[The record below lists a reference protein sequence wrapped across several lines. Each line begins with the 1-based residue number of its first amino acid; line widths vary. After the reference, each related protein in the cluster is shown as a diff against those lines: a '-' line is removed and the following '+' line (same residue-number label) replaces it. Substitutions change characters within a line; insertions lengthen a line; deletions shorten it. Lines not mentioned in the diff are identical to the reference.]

1 MIQTFKNAH
10 AISSSEVL
18 QQIQSSEHGLEP
30 REVVERLKIYGKNE
44 IPEPGKIA
52 IWKIILKQFNNLM
65 VYILMV
71 AMGISFFTRHYVDVY
86 VILAIILINA
96 FIGFVQEY
104 RAEGALDALKSLLL
118 PRCKVIRSGILQTIN
133 AIDLVPG
140 DIIVLDE
147 GDNVP
152 ADARIIYAKNARLTE
167 SSLTGESVPVEKK
180 DEVLPEES
188 GLGDKTNMVWKS
200 TFVAS
205 GSIKAVVTATG
216 IHTQIGE
223 IAQSLSSIKRE
234 KSNFQKK
241 TDKLARQMAII
252 AIGSATLLFL
262 ATVQFQDIP
271 MSESFLVAIAA
282 LVSTIPEGLPA
293 VLSIVLAIGSYRMS
307 QKNAIIREITA
318 TESLGSVDTII
329 TDKTGTL
336 TQNTMTITRLWMP
349 ETEDIKVTGEG
360 WESVGQFHGSEE
372 DILSIEQLFEIAAH
386 CHNSSIEIN
395 EKGQYQITG
404 DPTEAAFLVLGNKAG
419 RSKNL
424 DILEDVAFSSELK
437 YRSTL
442 VLKNGL
448 KTRFYLGAPEAILEK
463 CSKSRDEKG
472 NTIPLRDKS
481 FIEEKLH
488 LWSQDSLRVLALAQK
503 NEDDNPEDGDL
514 EFVGLAGMIDPPR
527 PGVFEAVKSCHQAGI
542 RIIMATG
549 DHAATA
555 LSIGKK
561 VGIVTSGREKVYSEQ
576 ELVKMSDSAFEQAI
590 KEADIFSRLTPMM
603 KLRIAQS
610 LQKNGSLIA
619 MTGDGVNDAPA
630 IKQANIGIAMGI
642 MGTDV
647 AKDASMMVLA
657 DDNFATIV
665 KAVEQGR
672 IVFNNARRTSFFL
685 VTTNFAEILTLIVT
699 VVLGLPVPLTATQI
713 LWINIVTDGF
723 CDKAL
728 ATEKGK
734 GNELQ
739 SPPVDPKE
747 NIINKSIMP
756 FLIINTLVMT
766 SLAIFAF
773 WWYLPQGLEKARTV
787 TFISLAFS
795 QLFNAINMRS
805 LNTSAFKNGIFGN
818 RWLNYALLLSTLVTA
833 VIIELPFTANAFKF
847 QSLPAL
853 EFLFWALLSSL
864 VLWAI
869 EIYKYFKFNN

>member
-1 MIQTFKNAH
+1 MKPVLKVPH
-10 AISSSEVL
+10 ALPAKEVLKLLCSSEN
-18 QQIQSSEHGLEP
+18 GLEP
-30 REVVERLKIYGKNE
+30 GEVLERLKTHGKND
-44 IPEPGKIA
+44 IPDPGKKPV
-52 IWKIILKQFNNLM
+52 WKIVLRQFNNLM
-65 VYILMV
+65 VYILLLAMV
-71 AMGISFFTRHYVDVY
+71 ISFFTHHYVDVY

-96 FIGFVQEY
+96 TIGFVQEY
-104 RAEGALDALKSLLL
+104 RAEGALDALKSLLV
-118 PRCKVIRSGILQTIN
+118 PKCKVIRSGILQTIN

-188 GLGDKTNMVWKS
+188 SLGDKTNMVWKS
-200 TFVAS
+200 TFLTS

-216 IHTQIGE
+216 VHSQIGE

-252 AIGSATLLFL
+252 AIGCAIVLFW

-271 MSESFLVAIAA
+271 LSESFLVAIAA

-360 WESVGQFHGSEE
+360 WESIGQFHGSEE
-372 DILSIEQLFEIAAH
+372 DIVSIEQLFEIAAH

-419 RSKNL
+419 KSKDL
-424 DILEDVAFSSELK
+424 DILEDIAFSSELK

-442 VLKNGL
+442 VLK
-448 KTRFYLGAPEAILEK
+448 KDQKIRFYLGAPEAILAI
-463 CSKSRDEKG
+463 CTKSRNEKG
-472 NTIPLRDKS
+472 QAIPLTDKKL
-481 FIEEKLH
+481 IEEKVH
-488 LWSQDSLRVLALAQK
+488 LWSNNGLRVLALAQK
-503 NEDDNPEDGDL
+503 NEDENKQDQEL

-527 PGVFEAVKSCHQAGI
+527 PGVYEAVLSCHEAGI
-542 RIIMATG
+542 RVIMATG

-561 VGIVTSGREKVYSEQ
+561 VGLVRNGREKVYSEQ
-576 ELVKMSDSAFEQAI
+576 ELAKMSDTAFEQAI
-590 KEADIFSRLTPMM
+590 KEADVFSRLTPLT

-610 LQKNGSLIA
+610 LQKSGSLIA

-665 KAVEQGR
+665 RAVEQGR

-685 VTTNFAEILTLIVT
+685 ITTNFAEILTLVLT
-699 VVLGLPVPLTATQI
+699 VVFGLPVPLTATQI

-734 GNELQ
+734 GNELK
-739 SPPVDPKE
+739 SPPVNPKV
-747 NIINKSIMP
+747 NIIDKSILP

-773 WWYLPQGLEKARTV
+773 WWHLPQGLEKARTV

-795 QLFNAINMRS
+795 QLFNALNMRS
-805 LNTSAFKNGIFGN
+805 LKDSAFKGGIFGN
-818 RWLNYALLLSTLVTA
+818 RWLNYALLLSALITV
-833 VIIELPFTANAFKF
+833 VIIELPLTSNAFKF

-853 EFLFWALLSSL
+853 EFLFWAGLSSL
-864 VLWAI
+864 VLWSV
-869 EIYKYFKFNN
+869 ELYKYFKFKT